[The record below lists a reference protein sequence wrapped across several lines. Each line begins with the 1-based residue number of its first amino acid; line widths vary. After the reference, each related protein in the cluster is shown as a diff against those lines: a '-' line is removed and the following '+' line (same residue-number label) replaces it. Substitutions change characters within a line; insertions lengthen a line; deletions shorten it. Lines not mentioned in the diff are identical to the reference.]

1 MEHAHLSV
9 EDLAKLLSGSLEH
22 EKVTTEVVPH
32 LLERCPACRERYEEI
47 RRLQEEVGH
56 WSEEV
61 AVFEGREAPELW
73 QRLRGRPYDE
83 QVRLMEEEEGLHSW
97 GLCQLLLKKSIEAAF
112 EDPTLAVR
120 LANLAVRA
128 SVHLGEAYDPH
139 WVMDLRARALAHLG
153 NARRVLGELES
164 ADEAFREARAW
175 LAASTTG
182 NLRVRA
188 EILGFESSLRRAQR
202 RLEDAL
208 ELIDRALALYRESE
222 DATGIGKCILK
233 KGKILEET
241 GRFEEAIALLQGV
254 EADLRQAPRLLA
266 FARFNLLVCFARS
279 GREEEA
285 ERLLPEVRRLF
296 GDLVPPLNQIRL
308 RWAEGLIDLGLRRPG
323 PAESAFREVQ
333 REFLERGMGYDAA
346 LVSLDLALLYA
357 QEGETAALKRLA
369 WELMPVFTS
378 REVHREA
385 TAALLVF
392 QHACSEER
400 VSTDLVRHLAAFLWR
415 EKRGRGPFVT

>member
-1 MEHAHLSV
+1 MEHAHLLL

-22 EKVTTEVVPH
+22 ERLVTEVVPH

-61 AVFEGREAPELW
+61 AVFEGLEAPELW
-73 QRLRGRPYDE
+73 DRLQGRPYEE
-83 QVRLMEEEEGLHSW
+83 QVRLMEEDESLHSW

-112 EDPTLAVR
+112 EDPALAVR

-128 SVHLGEAYDPH
+128 SVQLGEAYDPY

-164 ADEAFREARAW
+164 AEEAFREARAW

-188 EILGFESSLRRAQR
+188 EILSFESSLRRAQR
-202 RLEDAL
+202 RLGEAL
-208 ELIDRALALYRESE
+208 ELIEGALTLYRESG

-233 KGKILEET
+233 KGKILEEM
-241 GRFEEAIALLQGV
+241 GRFDEAIALLQEV
-254 EADLRQAPRLLA
+254 EIGPRQASQLLA
-266 FARFNLLVCFARS
+266 YARFNLLVCLTRS
-279 GREEEA
+279 GREDEA
-285 ERLLPEVRRLF
+285 ERLLPEVRLLF
-296 GDLVPPLNQIRL
+296 GDAMPPLNRIRL
-308 RWAEGLIDLGLRRPG
+308 RWTEGLIDLGMNRPG
-323 PAESAFREVQ
+323 PAEAAFREVQ
-333 REFLERGMGYDAA
+333 REFLDRGMGYDAA
-346 LVSLDLALLYA
+346 LVSLDLALLYVR
-357 QEGETAALKRLA
+357 EGETTALKRLA
-369 WELMPVFTS
+369 LELMPVFTS
-378 REVHREA
+378 REIHREA

-392 QHACSEER
+392 QHACEEER
-400 VSTDLVRHLAAFLWR
+400 ASTDLVRHLAAFLWR
-415 EKRGRGPFVT
+415 EKRGRRR